1 MRELTVNL
9 TDSDGNSIMALVE
22 YNEMYPVDNRV
33 LSAVVYTHGD
43 WIVINN
49 VGMVHAQYQ
58 EEILKCITETSSR

>member
-1 MRELTVNL
+1 MKELTVNL

-43 WIVINN
+43 WIAIINT
-49 VGMVHAQYQ
+49 GMVHAQYR
-58 EEILKCITETSSR
+58 EEILKCITAANSR